1 MNMSRNIFRIT
12 TVLTTAFVSCALYA
26 DSFDGYADSGSGGE
40 EDSVLVQSPTINE
53 DGEVFISDEL
63 TGDMTWS
70 EGTLAGC
77 GKHECRGCQHCN
89 RRMGWTHSILGRCGN
104 RCSSW
109 TAQIDALMLWQG
121 NIPSFPL
128 LTDTTVA
135 VGDPVALNANQA
147 QTEMAAG
154 PRFALFYNV
163 DPSHA
168 IEGNYFYVDG
178 LDGRASVPT
187 GGTYSPVSIPQ
198 PPATGPGTI
207 TGATLLTEGLFKS
220 AEINYRWRN
229 TDALTWLIGFRWVE
243 WNQTAQLDGQSGPTT
258 SFSINEQTGNDL
270 YGGQFGADLLF
281 WDAGGRFRLNG
292 IAKAGIFGN
301 HAYQRASG
309 SDDVTTY
316 EQGTVY
322 GDQVSFFGEVGMYGD
337 IAITRWLSWRTGYV
351 LFWGT
356 GLALP
361 AENLSL
367 AGFPPATYQINISE
381 SLLVHGV
388 TTGFEARW

>member
-1 MNMSRNIFRIT
+1 MTTSRNIFTFT
-12 TVLTTAFVSCALYA
+12 TLLAIAFLSCTLQAG
-26 DSFDGYADSGSGGE
+26 SFDGYADSGPGSDQ
-40 EDSVLVQSPTINE
+40 DSVLVQSPTINDE
-53 DGEVFISDEL
+53 GEVFISDGPV
-63 TGDMTWS
+63 GDMTWS
-70 EGTLAGC
+70 GGTGAGC
-77 GKHECRGCQHCN
+77 GRHGCRGGCQHCN
-89 RRMGWTHSILGRCGN
+89 QSMGWMNSMLHHGGN

-128 LTDTTVA
+128 LTDATTGVT
-135 VGDPVALNANQA
+135 ALDANQA
-147 QTEMAAG
+147 QTQMSAG

-163 DPSHA
+163 DPCHA
-168 IEGNYFYVDG
+168 IEGNYIYVDG
-178 LDGRASVPT
+178 FNGQASVPA
-187 GGTYSPVSIPQ
+187 GGAYSPVTIPQ
-198 PPATGPGTI
+198 PPATGAGTI

-220 AEINYRWRN
+220 AELNYRWRN

-243 WNQTAQLDGQSGPTT
+243 WNQTAQIDGLSGQSSSP
-258 SFSINEQTGNDL
+258 FSINEQTGNDL

-281 WDAGGRFRLNG
+281 WNAGGRFRLNG
-292 IAKAGIFGN
+292 VAKAGIFGN

-309 SDDVTTY
+309 SDALTNY
-316 EQGTVY
+316 GQGTVY

-388 TTGFEARW
+388 TTGLEARW